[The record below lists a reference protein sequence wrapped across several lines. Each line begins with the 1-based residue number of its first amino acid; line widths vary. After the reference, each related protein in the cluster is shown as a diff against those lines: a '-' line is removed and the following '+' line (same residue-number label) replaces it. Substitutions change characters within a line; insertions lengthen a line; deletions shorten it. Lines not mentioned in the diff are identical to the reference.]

1 MTHGSHLIA
10 GCADWLWAGNCI
22 YAYCLPCIC
31 MVSGPGPLFSLRTLG
46 RNYVIRRADNQVR
59 S

>member
-1 MTHGSHLIA
+1 
-10 GCADWLWAGNCI
+10 
-22 YAYCLPCIC
+22 